1 MSAPALF
8 PRHIAVLILA
18 LLACAFAGNHISA
31 RIAFDHDTGLLL
43 AILCR
48 SGVTLLVLVGLVVWQ
63 GEKLQL
69 SARTWRW
76 QLLLGLLIA
85 TQSFCIYSA
94 VARIPV
100 ALALL
105 VVNVSPILLALLTWA
120 LGGPAPTRRAAL
132 LMGMILFGLVF
143 ALDVPHRLANP
154 GSSEPQWLE
163 GIAYGFTAAVVFA
176 VALWITDNK
185 LSGMRGTVRSMLTMA
200 IVFTAAAVAG
210 VSGVLPGGVDLPAS
224 PTGWTALA
232 SLVLLYGLGF
242 CLLFICMTRLD
253 MARNAPVMNIEPV
266 ASLLFGWLILD
277 QLLSSS
283 QVIGGLIVVSG
294 IVLLALRRSPA
305 LSSSSTSSSTP
316 RPQKTAP
323 HASKHSDS

>member
-1 MSAPALF
+1 MSAPTLF

-18 LLACAFAGNHISA
+18 LLACSFAGNHIAA

-48 SGVTLLVLVGLVVWQ
+48 SGVTLLVLTSLVLWQ
-63 GEKLQL
+63 RERL
-69 SARTWRW
+69 SLPASTWRW

-120 LGGPAPTRRAAL
+120 LGGARPTRRAAG
-132 LMGMILFGLVF
+132 LMGLILFGLTL
-143 ALDVPHRLANP
+143 ALDVPQRLSNP

-163 GIAYGFTAAVVFA
+163 GIAYASTAAVVFA
-176 VALWITDNK
+176 FALWITDNK
-185 LSGMRGTVRSMLTMA
+185 LAGMRGSVRSMLTMA
-200 IVFTAAAVAG
+200 VVFVVAAIAG
-210 VSGVLPGGVDLPAS
+210 SSGVLPGPGGVGLPTS
-224 PTGWTALA
+224 SVGWTALA
-232 SLVLLYGLGF
+232 SLVVLYGLGF
-242 CLLFICMTRLD
+242 SLLFICMARLD
-253 MARNAPVMNIEPV
+253 IARNAPVMNIEPV

-277 QLLSSS
+277 QLLSSG
-283 QVIGGLIVVSG
+283 QVVGGLIVVSG
-294 IVLLALRRSPA
+294 IVLLTWRRAQSPDSQSSRKAL
-305 LSSSSTSSSTP
+305 
-316 RPQKTAP
+316 
-323 HASKHSDS
+323 KHVHERTDP

>member
-18 LLACAFAGNHISA
+18 LLACSFAGNHIAA

-48 SGVTLLVLVGLVVWQ
+48 SGVTLLVLVSLVLWQ
-63 GEKLQL
+63 RERL
-69 SARTWRW
+69 SLPTSTWRW

-120 LGGPAPTRRAAL
+120 LGGARPTRRAAG
-132 LMGMILFGLVF
+132 LMGLILFGLTL
-143 ALDVPHRLANP
+143 ALDVPQRLSNP

-163 GIAYGFTAAVVFA
+163 GVVYASTAAVVFA
-176 VALWITDNK
+176 FALWITDNK
-185 LSGMRGTVRSMLTMA
+185 LAGMRGSVRSMLTMA
-200 IVFTAAAVAG
+200 VVFVVAAIAG
-210 VSGVLPGGVDLPAS
+210 SSGVLPGGVGLPTS
-224 PTGWTALA
+224 SVGWSALA
-232 SLVLLYGLGF
+232 SLGVLYGLGF
-242 CLLFICMTRLD
+242 SLLFICMARLD
-253 MARNAPVMNIEPV
+253 IARNAPVMNIEPV

-277 QLLSSS
+277 QLLSSG
-283 QVIGGLIVVSG
+283 QVVGGLIVVSG
-294 IVLLALRRSPA
+294 IVLLTWRRAQSPDPQSSRKAL
-305 LSSSSTSSSTP
+305 
-316 RPQKTAP
+316 
-323 HASKHSDS
+323 KHVHERTDP

>member
-18 LLACAFAGNHISA
+18 LLACSFAGNHIAA

-48 SGVTLLVLVGLVVWQ
+48 SGVTLLVLVSLVL
-63 GEKLQL
+63 LQRERL
-69 SARTWRW
+69 NLPASTWRW

-120 LGGPAPTRRAAL
+120 LGGSAPTRRAAA
-132 LMGMILFGLVF
+132 LMGVILFGLVL
-143 ALDVPHRLANP
+143 ALDVPHRLSNP

-163 GIAYGFTAAVVFA
+163 GIAYAFTAAVVFA
-176 VALWITDNK
+176 FALWITDNK
-185 LSGMRGTVRSMLTMA
+185 LSSMRGTVRSMLTMVV
-200 IVFTAAAVAG
+200 VFIAAAVAG
-210 VSGVLPGGVDLPAS
+210 ASGLLPGGVDLPTS
-224 PTGWTALA
+224 RIGWTALA
-232 SLVLLYGLGF
+232 SLVLLYGVGF
-242 CLLFICMTRLD
+242 SLLFICMARLD
-253 MARNAPVMNIEPV
+253 IARNAPVMNIEPV

-277 QLLSSS
+277 QLLSSG

-294 IVLLALRRSPA
+294 IVLLTWHRATPPSPPK
-305 LSSSSTSSSTP
+305 SVTTEE
-316 RPQKTAP
+316 AP
-323 HASKHSDS
+323 HHARERSDP

>member
-1 MSAPALF
+1 MSAPTLF

-18 LLACAFAGNHISA
+18 LLACSFAGNHIAA

-48 SGVTLLVLVGLVVWQ
+48 SGVTLLVLTSLVLWQ
-63 GEKLQL
+63 RERL
-69 SARTWRW
+69 SLPASTWRW

-120 LGGPAPTRRAAL
+120 LGGSRPTRRAAG
-132 LMGMILFGLVF
+132 LMGLILFGLTL
-143 ALDVPHRLANP
+143 ALDVPQRLSNP

-163 GIAYGFTAAVVFA
+163 GVAYASTAAVVFA
-176 VALWITDNK
+176 FALWITDNK
-185 LSGMRGTVRSMLTMA
+185 LAGMRGSVRSMLTMA
-200 IVFTAAAVAG
+200 VVFVVAAIAG
-210 VSGVLPGGVDLPAS
+210 SSDVLPGGVGLPTS
-224 PTGWTALA
+224 SVGWTALA
-232 SLVLLYGLGF
+232 SLVVLYGLGF
-242 CLLFICMTRLD
+242 SLLFICMARLD
-253 MARNAPVMNIEPV
+253 IARNAPVMNIEPV

-277 QLLSSS
+277 QLLSSG
-283 QVIGGLIVVSG
+283 QVVGGLIVVSG
-294 IVLLALRRSPA
+294 IVLLTWRRAQSPDPQSSRKAL
-305 LSSSSTSSSTP
+305 
-316 RPQKTAP
+316 
-323 HASKHSDS
+323 KHVHERTDP

>member
-1 MSAPALF
+1 MSAPTLF

-18 LLACAFAGNHISA
+18 LLACSFAGNHIAA

-48 SGVTLLVLVGLVVWQ
+48 SGVTLLVLTSLVLWQ
-63 GEKLQL
+63 RERL
-69 SARTWRW
+69 SLPASTWRW

-120 LGGPAPTRRAAL
+120 LGGARPTRRAAG
-132 LMGMILFGLVF
+132 LMGLILFGLTL
-143 ALDVPHRLANP
+143 ALDVPQRLSNS

-163 GIAYGFTAAVVFA
+163 GVAYASTAAVVFA
-176 VALWITDNK
+176 FALWITDNK
-185 LSGMRGTVRSMLTMA
+185 LAGMRGSVRSMLTMA
-200 IVFTAAAVAG
+200 VVFVVAAIAG
-210 VSGVLPGGVDLPAS
+210 SSGVLPGGVGLPTS
-224 PTGWTALA
+224 SVGWTALA
-232 SLVLLYGLGF
+232 SLVVLYGLGF
-242 CLLFICMTRLD
+242 SLLFICMARLD
-253 MARNAPVMNIEPV
+253 IALNAPVMNIEPV

-277 QLLSSS
+277 QLLSSG
-283 QVIGGLIVVSG
+283 QVVGGLIVVSG
-294 IVLLALRRSPA
+294 IVLLTWRRAQSPDPQSFRKAL
-305 LSSSSTSSSTP
+305 
-316 RPQKTAP
+316 
-323 HASKHSDS
+323 KHVHERTDP

>member
-18 LLACAFAGNHISA
+18 LLACSFAGNHIAA

-48 SGVTLLVLVGLVVWQ
+48 SGVTLLVLTSLVLWQ
-63 GEKLQL
+63 RERL
-69 SARTWRW
+69 SLPASTWRW

-120 LGGPAPTRRAAL
+120 LGGARPTRRAAG
-132 LMGMILFGLVF
+132 LMALILFGLTL
-143 ALDVPHRLANP
+143 ALDVPQRLSNP
-154 GSSEPQWLE
+154 GSSD
-163 GIAYGFTAAVVFA
+163 GVAYASTAAVVFA
-176 VALWITDNK
+176 FALWITDNK
-185 LSGMRGTVRSMLTMA
+185 LAGMRGSVRSMLTMA
-200 IVFTAAAVAG
+200 VVFVVAAIAG
-210 VSGVLPGGVDLPAS
+210 SSGVLPGGVGLPTS
-224 PTGWTALA
+224 SVGWTALA
-232 SLVLLYGLGF
+232 SLVVLYGLGF
-242 CLLFICMTRLD
+242 SLLFICMARLD
-253 MARNAPVMNIEPV
+253 IARNAPVMNIEPV

-277 QLLSSS
+277 QLLSSG
-283 QVIGGLIVVSG
+283 QVAGGLIVVSG
-294 IVLLALRRSPA
+294 IVLLTWRRAKP
-305 LSSSSTSSSTP
+305 
-316 RPQKTAP
+316 
-323 HASKHSDS
+323 SDSQSSRKALKHARERTDP

>member
-1 MSAPALF
+1 
-8 PRHIAVLILA
+8 LILA

-143 ALDVPHRLANP
+143 ALDVPHRLSNP

-253 MARNAPVMNIEPV
+253 MARNAPVMNVEPV

-294 IVLLALRRSPA
+294 IVLLALRRTPA
-305 LSSSSTSSSTP
+305 SSSSSTP
-316 RPQKTAP
+316 QPQKTTP
-323 HASKHSDS
+323 HASKHSGS

>member
-18 LLACAFAGNHISA
+18 LLACSFAGNHIAA

-48 SGVTLLVLVGLVVWQ
+48 SGVTLLVLTSLVLWQ
-63 GEKLQL
+63 RETL
-69 SARTWRW
+69 SLPASTWRW

-120 LGGPAPTRRAAL
+120 LGGARPTRRAAG
-132 LMGMILFGLVF
+132 LMALILFGLTL
-143 ALDVPHRLANP
+143 ALDVPQRLSNP

-163 GIAYGFTAAVVFA
+163 GIAYAGTAAVVF
-176 VALWITDNK
+176 V
-185 LSGMRGTVRSMLTMA
+185 V
-200 IVFTAAAVAG
+200 AAVAG
-210 VSGVLPGGVDLPAS
+210 SSGVLPGGVDLPS
-224 PTGWTALA
+224 SRIGWTALA

-242 CLLFICMTRLD
+242 SLLFICMARLD
-253 MARNAPVMNIEPV
+253 ISRNAPVMNIEPV

-277 QLLSSS
+277 QLLSSG
-283 QVIGGLIVVSG
+283 QILGGLIVVSG
-294 IVLLALRRSPA
+294 IVLLTWRRATPQAPQPPDKALHHARERSDP
-305 LSSSSTSSSTP
+305 
-316 RPQKTAP
+316 
-323 HASKHSDS
+323 

>member
-1 MSAPALF
+1 MSAPTLF

-18 LLACAFAGNHISA
+18 LLACSFAGNHIAA

-48 SGVTLLVLVGLVVWQ
+48 SGVTLLVLTSLVLWQ
-63 GEKLQL
+63 RERL
-69 SARTWRW
+69 SLPASTWRW

-120 LGGPAPTRRAAL
+120 LGGARPTRRAAG
-132 LMGMILFGLVF
+132 LMGLMGLILFGLTL
-143 ALDVPHRLANP
+143 ALDVPQRLSNS

-163 GIAYGFTAAVVFA
+163 GVAYASTAAVVFA
-176 VALWITDNK
+176 FALWITNNK
-185 LSGMRGTVRSMLTMA
+185 LAGMRGSVRSMLTMA
-200 IVFTAAAVAG
+200 VVFVVAAIAG
-210 VSGVLPGGVDLPAS
+210 SSGVLPGGVGLPTS
-224 PTGWTALA
+224 SVGWTALA
-232 SLVLLYGLGF
+232 SLVVLYGLGF
-242 CLLFICMTRLD
+242 SLLFICMARLD
-253 MARNAPVMNIEPV
+253 IARNAPVMNIEPV

-277 QLLSSS
+277 QLLSSG
-283 QVIGGLIVVSG
+283 QVVGGLIVVSG
-294 IVLLALRRSPA
+294 IVLLTWRRAQSPDPQSSRKALKYVHERTDP
-305 LSSSSTSSSTP
+305 
-316 RPQKTAP
+316 
-323 HASKHSDS
+323 

>member
-1 MSAPALF
+1 MSAPTLF

-18 LLACAFAGNHISA
+18 LLACSFAGNHIAA

-48 SGVTLLVLVGLVVWQ
+48 SGVTLLVLTSLVLWQ
-63 GEKLQL
+63 RERL
-69 SARTWRW
+69 SLPASTWRW

-120 LGGPAPTRRAAL
+120 LGGARPTRRAAG
-132 LMGMILFGLVF
+132 LMGLILFGLTL
-143 ALDVPHRLANP
+143 ALDVPQRLSNS

-163 GIAYGFTAAVVFA
+163 GVAYASTAAVVFA
-176 VALWITDNK
+176 FALWITNNK
-185 LSGMRGTVRSMLTMA
+185 LAGMRGSVRSMLTMA
-200 IVFTAAAVAG
+200 VVFVVAAIAG
-210 VSGVLPGGVDLPAS
+210 SSGVLPGGVGLPTS
-224 PTGWTALA
+224 SVGWTALA
-232 SLVLLYGLGF
+232 SLVVLYGLGF
-242 CLLFICMTRLD
+242 SLLFICMARLD
-253 MARNAPVMNIEPV
+253 IARNAPVMNIEPV

-277 QLLSSS
+277 QLLSSG
-283 QVIGGLIVVSG
+283 QVVGGLIVVSG
-294 IVLLALRRSPA
+294 IVLLTWRRAQSPDPQSSRKALKYVHERTDP
-305 LSSSSTSSSTP
+305 
-316 RPQKTAP
+316 
-323 HASKHSDS
+323 